1 MPNDDSEPSI
11 PIGCAV
17 LALYVAYPVIWYWLW
32 S

>member
-17 LALYVAYPVIWYWLW
+17 LALYVAYPFVLYWLTY
-32 S
+32 